1 MSFIVFIQLHIK
13 NDTNKLFKYTFILI
27 KNVTEEFPLLR
38 LSGLDF
44 LPVGSSVHEVGEGE
58 FSPDMASELV

>member
-27 KNVTEEFPLLR
+27 KNVTEEFTLLR
-38 LSGLDF
+38 LAGLDF
-44 LPVGSSVHEVGEGE
+44 LPVGSSVNEVGEGE

>member
-1 MSFIVFIQLHIK
+1 M
-13 NDTNKLFKYTFILI
+13 LI
-27 KNVTEEFPLLR
+27 KNVTEEFTLLR

-44 LPVGSSVHEVGEGE
+44 LPVGSSVNEVGEGE

>member
-1 MSFIVFIQLHIK
+1 M
-13 NDTNKLFKYTFILI
+13 LI
-27 KNVTEEFPLLR
+27 KNVTEEFTLLR